1 MTAPDPKTPNNMPGA
16 QSPNTNPQL
25 QEPISTSTPPA
36 QPPQQ
41 QQPQQPPAQQPPAP
55 AQTKPPEPSATDDKP
70 PEGKDWKEYARLWES
85 RAKENK
91 TKADEWEK
99 AEAAKRSKE
108 EQMAIDL
115 AAAQA
120 RAEQAEASVIRERVA
135 RETGVLPDFLSGGTE
150 EEMRAAAAQL
160 LEWRGPQ
167 GQEPPKPQTAAVP
180 ASTVTSADKLGHAPN
195 GVQQLTREQFV
206 ALPPA
211 ERMNAVRAGQC
222 VDLGIGKPT
231 PQRRMGNQLDLGAH
245 MSGGKV

>member
-1 MTAPDPKTPNNMPGA
+1 MPGA
-16 QSPNTNPQL
+16 QQPNTNPQL

-36 QPPQQ
+36 APPQEQ
-41 QQPQQPPAQQPPAP
+41 QQPPAQPAP
-55 AQTKPPEPSATDDKP
+55 AQTKPPEPPPATDDKP
-70 PEGKDWKEYARLWES
+70 PEGKDWKDYARLWEQ

-99 AEAAKRSKE
+99 AEAAKRTKE

-115 AAAQA
+115 AQAQL
-120 RAEQAEASVIRERVA
+120 RAEQAEANVIRERVA
-135 RETGVLPDFLSGGTE
+135 RETGVLPDFLGGGTE
-150 EEMRAAAAQL
+150 EEMRAAAARA

-167 GQEPPKPQTAAVP
+167 DQPPRPQTAAVP

-211 ERMNAVRAGQC
+211 ERMTAVRAGQC